1 MPETALALYYILK
14 GGGFTTGGFNFD
26 SKLRRQSLDPEDL
39 IAAHVGGMER
49 CARGLLAAAAMIEDG
64 GHRRRRSQER
74 YAGWEEPEAQ
84 AMLTSDL
91 ATIAERVDRDGL
103 DPQPRSGR
111 QEKLENWVN
120 RFV

>member
-1 MPETALALYYILK
+1 MPETALAYYYILK
-14 GGGFTTGGFNFD
+14 AGGFTTGGTNFD

-39 IAAHVGGMER
+39 VAAHIGAMDV

-64 GHRRRRSQER
+64 GLEAMLTER
-74 YAGWEEPEAQ
+74 YAGWVAPEAQ

-91 ATIAERVDRDGL
+91 ASIAERVDRDGI
-103 DPQPRSGR
+103 DPTPRSGR

>member
-1 MPETALALYYILK
+1 MLA
-14 GGGFTTGGFNFD
+14 
-26 SKLRRQSLDPEDL
+26 
-39 IAAHVGGMER
+39 
-49 CARGLLAAAAMIEDG
+49 
-64 GHRRRRSQER
+64 ER
-74 YAGWEEPEAQ
+74 YAGWETPEAQ